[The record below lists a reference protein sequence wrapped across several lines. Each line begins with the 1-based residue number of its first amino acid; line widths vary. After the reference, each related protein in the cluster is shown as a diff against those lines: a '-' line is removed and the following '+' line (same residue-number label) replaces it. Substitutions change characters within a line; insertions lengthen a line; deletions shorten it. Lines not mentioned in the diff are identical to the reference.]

1 MFGIEIMGLVVEA
14 REMETWSLER
24 VELFSERFIDV
35 TDVKGSLDDLEKE
48 AIQKGYTLAYAKA
61 ANAFKKKI
69 KSNYENDFVKAL
81 DSCIDF
87 ELLQLLDAAG
97 EKPTANDIKD
107 LEGNFSNLISLG
119 FTDDFLYITFL
130 KVLDMVISRMIEIA

>member
-1 MFGIEIMGLVVEA
+1 MFGIKIMGLVVEA
-14 REMETWSLER
+14 REMKTWSLER
-24 VELFSERFIDV
+24 VDLFSERFIDV

-48 AIQKGYTLAYAKA
+48 AIQKGYALAYAKA

-81 DSCIDF
+81 DKCIDF

-97 EKPTANDIKD
+97 ENPTANDIKE

-119 FTDDFLYITFL
+119 FTDDFFYITFL

>member
-14 REMETWSLER
+14 REMKTWSLER
-24 VELFSERFIDV
+24 VDLFSERFIDE

-48 AIQKGYTLAYAKA
+48 AIQKGYALAYAKA

-69 KSNYENDFVKAL
+69 KSNYENDFIKAL
-81 DSCIDF
+81 DKCIDF

-97 EKPTANDIKD
+97 ENPTANDIKE